1 MSGLNKGNGQRGRGP
16 LQVVLRTVAFTL
28 SGKGGHYRVST
39 RAVVLN
45 RAVILH
51 PGDIWQCLVVM
62 NWEGMLLA
70 SSG

>member
-1 MSGLNKGNGQRGRGP
+1 MSGLNKGNGQRGRGA

-45 RAVILH
+45 RGVI
-51 PGDIWQCLVVM
+51 
-62 NWEGMLLA
+62 
-70 SSG
+70 